1 MNVTDKVP
9 TIVGRSTTILRGEN
23 AFFLQVGV
31 GSLLKIMVDEISVDL
46 LIVDD
51 NNYFLC
57 VADDSIS
64 LPTQLQQD
72 SGFIFSEKSGCN
84 NGKICF
90 FLFYFFQFYNWAF
103 AG

>member
-1 MNVTDKVP
+1 MLSFFRWVLE
-9 TIVGRSTTILRGEN
+9 IVI
-23 AFFLQVGV
+23 
-31 GSLLKIMVDEISVDL
+31 SLLKIMVDEISVDL

-90 FLFYFFQFYNWAF
+90 FVLFFQFYNWAF